1 MMGFF
6 KFSAVLNRE
15 ITEEEFAILQ
25 EAGCAGGTLSTSVLP
40 VSDNTVVT
48 QIDFDKAEAETLYD
62 AMLRVLDALTK
73 VPKLS
78 AFSLDVPEPSVGQAP
93 AATESS
99 QAEPERI
106 PGDSTLVTAEIE
118 TTAEPVDAAANGA
131 GSIEAV
137 AAPVAAAPNATA
149 PNATAPNATAPDGTA
164 APDGTPAPD
173 GTAAADLES
182 ANHNGAANGTALT
195 GDDEAAAAAEPR
207 FVASQLV

>member
-15 ITEEEFAILQ
+15 ITEEEFAVLQ

-62 AMLRVLDALTK
+62 AMQRVLDALTK

-93 AATESS
+93 AATENS
-99 QAEPERI
+99 QAEPEHV
-106 PGDSTLVTAEIE
+106 PGDSTQVTAEIE
-118 TTAEPVDAAANGA
+118 TTAEPVDAAANGT

-137 AAPVAAAPNATA
+137 AEPVAAAPNAAAALNGSAA
-149 PNATAPNATAPDGTA
+149 PNGS
-164 APDGTPAPD
+164 
-173 GTAAADLES
+173 AAADPES
-182 ANHNGAANGTALT
+182 ANHNGAANGTAFT